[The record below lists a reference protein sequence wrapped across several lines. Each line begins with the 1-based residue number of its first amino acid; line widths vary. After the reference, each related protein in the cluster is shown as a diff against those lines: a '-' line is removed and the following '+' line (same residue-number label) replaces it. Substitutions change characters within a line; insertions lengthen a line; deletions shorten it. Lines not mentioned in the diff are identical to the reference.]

1 LLIQRV
7 FGVPI
12 RRLGLETGA
21 GIELEPGPELDVGLE
36 PGAWP
41 EPKAVLEPAGL
52 EPAGPEVETGLGLLG
67 IAVDAGR
74 PGVPGAAEEAAAP
87 AVPPECAQEGVV
99 AGCGVCGAFQG
110 VSGVVAEVPC
120 DPVVLFAAQAGGV
133 VLRAAPGI
141 SMRSVASGSQGV
153 LLTGEAAP
161 AFQVAAVGLPVL
173 AVSAFQVVEAG
184 LPVLA
189 VSAFQVVE
197 AGLPVLA
204 VSALQVAAA
213 GLPGAV
219 GPGVQVA
226 GAGLGEL
233 ALQPPEAGLLGAA
246 EP

>member
-36 PGAWP
+36 SGAWP
-41 EPKAVLEPAGL
+41 EPEAALEPAGPEPAGPEPAGP

-110 VSGVVAEVPC
+110 VSGMVAEVPC

-153 LLTGEAAP
+153 LLTGVAAP
-161 AFQVAAVGLPVL
+161 AFQVAAV
-173 AVSAFQVVEAG
+173 G